1 MIWGKKDKRIT
12 WLFIFSVLIGILLF
26 PVSEITLVSEQ
37 LLYRK
42 YIIIQNH
49 NSKHVSYIIF
59 TISCDYINVQIFI

>member
-1 MIWGKKDKRIT
+1 MIWEKKKKRTT
-12 WLFIFSVLIGILLF
+12 WLFILSILTDILF
-26 PVSEITLVSEQ
+26 PVSEINLVSEQ

-59 TISCDYINVQIFI
+59 AISCDYINVQIFI

>member
-1 MIWGKKDKRIT
+1 MIWEKKKKRTT
-12 WLFIFSVLIGILLF
+12 WLFILSILTDILF

-59 TISCDYINVQIFI
+59 AVSCDYINVQIFI

>member
-1 MIWGKKDKRIT
+1 MIWEKKKKRIT
-12 WLFIFSVLIGILLF
+12 WLFIFSVLTDILF

-59 TISCDYINVQIFI
+59 AISCDYINVQIFI

>member
-1 MIWGKKDKRIT
+1 MIWEKKKKRTT
-12 WLFIFSVLIGILLF
+12 WLFILSILTDILF

-59 TISCDYINVQIFI
+59 AISCDYINVQIFI